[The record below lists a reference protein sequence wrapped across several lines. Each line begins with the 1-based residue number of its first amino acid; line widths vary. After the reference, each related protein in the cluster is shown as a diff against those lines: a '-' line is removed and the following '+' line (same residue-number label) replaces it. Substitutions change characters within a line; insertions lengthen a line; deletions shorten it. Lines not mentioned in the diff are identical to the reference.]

1 MKKNFTVSKLSQLLQ
16 CEGQAKFQLKQLEK
30 FIFEK
35 KEITIFNQ
43 INSDNSRNDRQHRG
57 NFSYLKLRLKNIADI
72 PQTGRLLQSHLMQQF
87 IKFLDM

>member
-43 INSDNSRNDRQHRG
+43 INSHNSRNDRQHRG
-57 NFSYLKLRLKNIADI
+57 NFQLSK
-72 PQTGRLLQSHLMQQF
+72 
-87 IKFLDM
+87 IKIKKYSGHPTNWKAFTESFDAAVH